1 MSIHSRDYMRE
12 DPSKR
17 RGPGPGS
24 WSIVTWLIVI
34 NGVIFVIDRIMSGA
48 LSDWFGLSL
57 TGLAKGK
64 IWTPLTYQF
73 THGSVMHILFNMVGV
88 FFFGRTL
95 LMMTSA
101 RLILK
106 LYLLGGLVGG
116 AFQLLFSLLMSDG
129 AHIVGASGSVLALL
143 FAVVALLP
151 NQPMRLIFPPVTI
164 TPRIIVIFI
173 LVINSLT
180 LLMQIVA
187 PNPTRTDTAVMAHF
201 GGMLLGWW
209 YMKYRYQGNQG
220 RYQNGRKK
228 KRSKCAEKFGI
239 RIIPREE
246 QEKAKRGASA
256 EPFVNDEVDAIL
268 DKINEHGFQS
278 LTKEEKKKLDRSS
291 EKLSNRKKRN
301 S

>member
-1 MSIHSRDYMRE
+1 
-12 DPSKR
+12 
-17 RGPGPGS
+17 
-24 WSIVTWLIVI
+24 
-34 NGVIFVIDRIMSGA
+34 
-48 LSDWFGLSL
+48 
-57 TGLAKGK
+57 
-64 IWTPLTYQF
+64 
-73 THGSVMHILFNMVGV
+73 MHILFNMVGV

-187 PNPTRTDTAVMAHF
+187 PNPTQPDTAVMAHF

-209 YMKYRYQGNQG
+209 YMKYRYEGNQD
-220 RYQNGRKK
+220 RYQSGRKK
-228 KRSKCAEKFGI
+228 KRSKFAEKFGI
-239 RIIPREE
+239 RIITKEE
-246 QEKAKRGASA
+246 QEKAKREASE

-291 EKLSNRKKRN
+291 EKLSVRKKRN

>member
-12 DPSKR
+12 DPSNR
-17 RGPGPGS
+17 RGPGPGA

-95 LMMTSA
+95 LMMTST

-187 PNPTRTDTAVMAHF
+187 PNPTQPDTAVMAHF

-209 YMKYRYQGNQG
+209 YMKYRYEGKQD
-220 RYQNGRKK
+220 RYQSGRKK
-228 KRSKCAEKFGI
+228 KRSKFAEKFGI
-239 RIIPREE
+239 RIITKEE
-246 QEKAKRGASA
+246 QENAKREASE

-291 EKLSNRKKRN
+291 EKLSDRKKRN

>member
-1 MSIHSRDYMRE
+1 MRE

-17 RGPGPGS
+17 RGPGAGS

-228 KRSKCAEKFGI
+228 KRSKFAEKFGI

-291 EKLSNRKKRN
+291 EKLSDRKKRN